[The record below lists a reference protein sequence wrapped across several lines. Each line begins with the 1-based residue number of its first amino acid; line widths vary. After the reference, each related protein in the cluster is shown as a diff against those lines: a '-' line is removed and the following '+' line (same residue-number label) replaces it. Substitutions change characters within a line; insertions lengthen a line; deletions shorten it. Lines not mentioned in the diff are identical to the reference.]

1 MYVYTYYTYVQ
12 MYIHL
17 PQNKFMLI
25 CVCKEVMLVI
35 RIRREN
41 EEIAKTK
48 LHRSNATPAK
58 WIAYL
63 ICVDFCFLCAR
74 ISVVSHKFGCK
85 FLLTYAINQSIR
97 FCSVKSRVILLMH
110 LVAHFCI
117 QSLQG
122 KVGAK
127 AKRKCGAQNK
137 NLTKTT
143 YVGYL
148 LPEVFLQERCYRRNY
163 DFKVVAIRSVDAVG
177 SGTIFKHPESVET
190 FPGRQVLPPQISF
203 NRYITGS
210 FTSPMLSSCLYI
222 HIFLTVPKI
231 HL

>member
-1 MYVYTYYTYVQ
+1 MQIFVDLCNQPERT
-12 MYIHL
+12 L
-17 PQNKFMLI
+17 LL
-25 CVCKEVMLVI
+25 CKKSCNFI
-35 RIRREN
+35 
-41 EEIAKTK
+41 
-48 LHRSNATPAK
+48 NA
-58 WIAYL
+58 
-63 ICVDFCFLCAR
+63 
-74 ISVVSHKFGCK
+74 FGCT
-85 FLLTYAINQSIR
+85 FLHTIPVGKGWCKSKKK
-97 FCSVKSRVILLMH
+97 CSD
-110 LVAHFCI
+110 
-117 QSLQG
+117 
-122 KVGAK
+122 
-127 AKRKCGAQNK
+127 QNK

-231 HL
+231 HLWLKIVARHKVWISTINSFNGP